1 MQPPFSGNP
10 SDSHLDSAHL
20 AASFQTLALSPDS
33 SQTSSCSVD
42 SYHPF
47 KPTKPH
53 HHLSSQYPY
62 QSFYPQHTSP
72 SPDYHYQPQH
82 TPVYE
87 QLPTE
92 AELSR
97 RARAAAGLNV
107 SAPEFIP
114 SFALKSSPPQ
124 QPQPQYQ
131 SFYQYPNITQYH
143 GEQYDPTSSP
153 YHHQATFD
161 VYSNVTDPTPP
172 VIPAPSAP
180 QPNYINT
187 EDAVD
192 AFDRQFPALPSASS
206 TPPAPQVCTRSAQAL
221 AWDALQRTEAQKAQ
235 GELTKCEFEALRL
248 AIDQL
253 VADDEEEVQETITSD
268 IGEVWVPTG
277 ASVAQL
283 YRELRA
289 EASVQA
295 SIRNKFFD
303 RAAAAFKRG
312 DGAAAKK
319 LSAQGR
325 EANEM
330 MKDLHRKAA
339 NAIFEARN
347 PSTSPDVIDLHG
359 LHVSE
364 AVERLPDALERAP
377 EGKVRI
383 LTGTGHHT
391 KGTGRAR
398 LRPAVKRWLQENS
411 YYFSEVVDAND
422 FVGSF
427 VVEVKR

>member
-1 MQPPFSGNP
+1 M
-10 SDSHLDSAHL
+10 
-20 AASFQTLALSPDS
+20 
-33 SQTSSCSVD
+33 
-42 SYHPF
+42 
-47 KPTKPH
+47 
-53 HHLSSQYPY
+53 
-62 QSFYPQHTSP
+62 
-72 SPDYHYQPQH
+72 
-82 TPVYE
+82 
-87 QLPTE
+87 
-92 AELSR
+92 
-97 RARAAAGLNV
+97 
-107 SAPEFIP
+107 
-114 SFALKSSPPQ
+114 
-124 QPQPQYQ
+124 
-131 SFYQYPNITQYH
+131 
-143 GEQYDPTSSP
+143 
-153 YHHQATFD
+153 
-161 VYSNVTDPTPP
+161 
-172 VIPAPSAP
+172 
-180 QPNYINT
+180 
-187 EDAVD
+187 
-192 AFDRQFPALPSASS
+192 
-206 TPPAPQVCTRSAQAL
+206 
-221 AWDALQRTEAQKAQ
+221 
-235 GELTKCEFEALRL
+235 